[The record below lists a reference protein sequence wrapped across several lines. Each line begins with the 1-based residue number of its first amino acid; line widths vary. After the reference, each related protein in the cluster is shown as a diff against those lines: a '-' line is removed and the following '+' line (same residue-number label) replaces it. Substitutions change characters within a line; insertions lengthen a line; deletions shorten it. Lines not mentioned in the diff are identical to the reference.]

1 MPHQCTDCG
10 RQFDDGSKEMLSG
23 CPNCGGTKFQFLPD
37 GHAEEPTP
45 EQSPSVEES
54 DSSVARKVGS
64 AATAVRDFVGSSARS
79 ESTASGSMDPPTPD
93 PTSGTPSSEGST
105 AAQSN
110 PQRSESAGT
119 AGSGP
124 AEDRSESA
132 ATPAPAE
139 SSDASADRLREP
151 KSASMRTADSEDD
164 AQASARSEVI
174 SPDELPP
181 APEPSGWEGTTPGPR
196 TEASPDPQT
205 ETSPDPQPESDSDS
219 TEETER
225 PDLSELRAE
234 LNQQFESI
242 KVLEPG
248 QYELNLMELFDREE
262 YIIAL
267 QEDGKYTVQ
276 VPEHWQD

>member
-1 MPHQCTDCG
+1 MPHQCTDCA

-37 GHAEEPTP
+37 GQANADPTP
-45 EQSPSVEES
+45 EEPATVEDS
-54 DSSVARKVGS
+54 TSSVARTVGS
-64 AATAVRDFVGSSARS
+64 AATAVRDFVGTSSRDDGGRGSTEQPQTPGS
-79 ESTASGSMDPPTPD
+79 ESTPATAEPSPTDETSTSQSTSMSTPD
-93 PTSGTPSSEGST
+93 SPSASRSAPEPNDRGTGGAASPTETPSPSPD
-105 AAQSN
+105 AL
-110 PQRSESAGT
+110 
-119 AGSGP
+119 
-124 AEDRSESA
+124 AEPESA
-132 ATPAPAE
+132 AM
-139 SSDASADRLREP
+139 
-151 KSASMRTADSEDD
+151 KTADSEND

-181 APEPSGWEGTTPGPR
+181 APEQSGWDSTTP
-196 TEASPDPQT
+196 APQT
-205 ETSPDPQPESDSDS
+205 ETPEQPEPEQEHTD
-219 TEETER
+219 R

>member
-1 MPHQCTDCG
+1 MPHQCTDCA

-37 GHAEEPTP
+37 GQANADPTP
-45 EQSPSVEES
+45 EEPATVEDS
-54 DSSVARKVGS
+54 TSSVARTVGS
-64 AATAVRDFVGSSARS
+64 AATAVRDFVGTSSRDDGGRGSTEQPPAPTS
-79 ESTASGSMDPPTPD
+79 GGESTTAAESAPATEPASQPASGSTPETAD
-93 PTSGTPSSEGST
+93 RGTAAPSVSSET
-105 AAQSN
+105 ASPDQL
-110 PQRSESAGT
+110 PEPE
-119 AGSGP
+119 P
-124 AEDRSESA
+124 AA
-132 ATPAPAE
+132 
-139 SSDASADRLREP
+139 
-151 KSASMRTADSEDD
+151 MQTADAEND
-164 AQASARSEVI
+164 AQASARSEVV

-181 APEPSGWEGTTPGPR
+181 APEQSGWDQTTPTP
-196 TEASPDPQT
+196 
-205 ETSPDPQPESDSDS
+205 
-219 TEETER
+219 ETEPETDDTAEHTDR

-276 VPEHWQD
+276 VPEHWQE